1 MRAVAL
7 DLTHVRAHHR
17 PLRGTVLPDPTV
29 PTPLAATRSG
39 ARSRIRSEGTWSR
52 AYRWGVAVGDLLL
65 VTAAVVVVLVSVL
78 VIDLALAGGLAAGVA
93 FTLLVGTTGGYDLR
107 RTGSDA
113 RDYKVIVRAGWVWA
127 TLLIAVLYFV
137 ELQIEPALIIGGIA
151 GSLTAVLLARTL
163 ERALVRR
170 RRRRGEWQRRTLLV
184 GDPEHLHTL
193 TMQLREDPHQG
204 LDVVGMCASGTA
216 PGWAGVPVL
225 GDVTQAAEVVAE
237 YGVGVVVVAASSMEA
252 AELRRFCWEV
262 ESRGVELLIAPNVEE
277 VAAARVALRPVSG
290 TPLLTLAI
298 GPSRAQHSIKMAFD
312 RVLGGLLLCAAL
324 PVLAGAAL
332 LVRISSA
339 GPAFYT
345 QQRVGRD
352 GTTFTMVKLRT
363 MYVDADRRRAELL
376 KSSDG
381 NEVMFKMRN
390 DPRITPV
397 GRVLRRFSVDEL
409 PQLWNVV
416 RGDMSLV
423 GPRPPL
429 CEEVA
434 GYDHDAL
441 QRLRV
446 KPGLTGLWQVSGRSD
461 LDWAQTVRLDLRY
474 VDNRSLLMDLG
485 ILGRTFRAVFG
496 GRGAY

>member
-1 MRAVAL
+1 M
-7 DLTHVRAHHR
+7 
-17 PLRGTVLPDPTV
+17 TV
-29 PTPLAATRSG
+29 
-39 ARSRIRSEGTWSR
+39 
-52 AYRWGVAVGDLLL
+52 
-65 VTAAVVVVLVSVL
+65 AVVVVLAPVL
-78 VIDLALAGGLAAGVA
+78 ELDLALAGGLASGVA
-93 FTLLVGTTGGYDLR
+93 FTLLIGTTGGYDLR
-107 RTGSDA
+107 RTGSDS
-113 RDYKVIVRAGWVWA
+113 REYKVIVRAGWVWS

-137 ELQIEPALIIGGIA
+137 ELQIEPVSIIGGIA
-151 GSLTAVLLARTL
+151 GSLTAVLLARSL
-163 ERALVRR
+163 ERSLVRR

-184 GDPEHLHTL
+184 GDPEHLRTL

-237 YGVGVVVVAASSMEA
+237 HGVGVVVVAASSMEA
-252 AELRRFCWEV
+252 AQLRRFCWEV

-290 TPLLTLAI
+290 TPLLTVAI

-312 RVLGGLLLCAAL
+312 RVLGGVLLAAAL

-376 KSSDG
+376 RSSDG

-434 GYDHDAL
+434 GYDDDAR

-461 LDWAQTVRLDLRY
+461 LDWAQTVRLDLHY

-485 ILGRTFRAVFG
+485 ILGRTFGAVFG

>member
-1 MRAVAL
+1 M
-7 DLTHVRAHHR
+7 
-17 PLRGTVLPDPTV
+17 
-29 PTPLAATRSG
+29 
-39 ARSRIRSEGTWSR
+39 
-52 AYRWGVAVGDLLL
+52 
-65 VTAAVVVVLVSVL
+65 TAAVAVVLASAL
-78 VIDLALAGGLAAGVA
+78 GLDLALAGGLAAGMA
-93 FTLLVGTTGGYDLR
+93 FTLLIGATRGYDLR
-107 RTGSDA
+107 RTGSGSHE
-113 RDYKVIVRAGWVWA
+113 YKVIVRAGWVWA
-127 TLLIAVLYFV
+127 TLLITVLYV
-137 ELQIEPALIIGGIA
+137 AEVAIEPIYVIGAIA

-170 RRRRGEWQRRTLLV
+170 RRRHGEWQRRTLLV
-184 GDPEHLHTL
+184 GDPEHLRSL
-193 TMQLREDPHQG
+193 TMQLRQDPHQG
-204 LDVVGMCASGTA
+204 LDVVGLCVNGAA

-225 GDVTQAAEVVAE
+225 GDVTEAADVVAE
-237 YGVGVVVVAASSMEA
+237 HGVGVVVVAASCMAA

-262 ESRGVELLIAPNVEE
+262 ESRGVELLIAPNIEE
-277 VAAARVALRPVSG
+277 VAAARVAVRPVSG
-290 TPLLTLAI
+290 TPLLTVAI
-298 GPSRAQHSIKMAFD
+298 GPSRTQHSIKVALD
-312 RVLGGLLLCAAL
+312 RVLGGVLLAGAL
-324 PVLAGAAL
+324 PVLAVAAL
-332 LVRISSA
+332 LVRIGSA
-339 GPAFYT
+339 GSPFYT
-345 QQRVGRD
+345 QQRAGRD
-352 GTTFTMVKLRT
+352 GTTFTMFKLRT

-376 KSSDG
+376 AHSDG

-397 GRVLRRFSVDEL
+397 GRMLRRFSVDEL

-429 CEEVA
+429 REEVA
-434 GYDHDAL
+434 DYDQDAW

-461 LDWAQTVRLDLRY
+461 LDWAQTVRLDLHY